1 MVLTMK
7 WLVNNVYR
15 DDLEGLARRLLVVMM
30 YAMAILFPL
39 TWAWVAAARTPRLI
53 RRLRPYQRRH

>member
-7 WLVNNVYR
+7 WLVNNVYQ
-15 DDLEGLARRLLVVMM
+15 DDLGGLARRLLVVMM
-30 YAMAILFPL
+30 YAMAVLFPL
-39 TWAWVAAARTPRLI
+39 TWAWVAIARTPRLI